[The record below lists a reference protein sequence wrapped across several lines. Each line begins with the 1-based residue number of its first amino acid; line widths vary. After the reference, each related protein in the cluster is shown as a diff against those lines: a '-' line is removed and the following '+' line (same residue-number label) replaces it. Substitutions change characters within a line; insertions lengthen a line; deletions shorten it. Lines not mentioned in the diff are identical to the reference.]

1 MTKNM
6 KRCLW
11 IRLGR
16 DKVDVDYQ
24 LDQVGRGNS
33 AKSWEKVSSP
43 TTLLF
48 LHSSDDLQTHLDR
61 MANIGYLSTSTA
73 NTVPQKVI
81 VDHQDKAPSFGPTQ
95 EEPTKTLASMMTP
108 RRDHT
113 LVLVENH
120 FLGGKS
126 TG

>member
-1 MTKNM
+1 M

-61 MANIGYLSTSTA
+61 MANIGYLSDSKYCTS
-73 NTVPQKVI
+73 
-81 VDHQDKAPSFGPTQ
+81 
-95 EEPTKTLASMMTP
+95 
-108 RRDHT
+108 
-113 LVLVENH
+113 
-120 FLGGKS
+120 KS
-126 TG
+126 HC